1 MIKLFTS
8 GSFLALLLLVSFSG
22 CRTSETRSYETNEGI
37 KAIVYQLEEQFGAE
51 GSYSAIHMRYDD
63 STGFILTATGV
74 VQKTTDSLVVRQLK
88 KGDWTELAVTP
99 LKSGGSSTVLFTLK
113 ALQDLQMI
121 PDLVKKSILK
131 IAKETKR
138 PGLEVKEV
146 LVNAPGYD
154 GGEDPVRINIYVE
167 PKAGDEK
174 FELAYNKESQ
184 LKSLLNY

>member
-1 MIKLFTS
+1 MIKLFAS
-8 GSFLALLLLVSFSG
+8 GSFLCLLLLVSFSG
-22 CRTSETRSYETNEGI
+22 CRTTETRSYESKEGI
-37 KAIVYQLEEQFGAE
+37 RAIVYQLEEQFGNE

-63 STGFILTATGV
+63 SSGFILTATGV
-74 VQKTTDSLVVRQLK
+74 VQKATDSLVVRQLK

-99 LKSGGSSTVLFTLK
+99 LKTGGNSTVLFSLK
-113 ALQDLQMI
+113 TLQDLQMI
-121 PDLVKKSILK
+121 PDLIKASIFKL
-131 IAKETKR
+131 AKEIRR

-146 LVNAPGYD
+146 LINAPGYD

-174 FELAYNKESQ
+174 FELAYNKEGQ